1 MRHFSSLHVLS
12 FLVAP
17 VLVAGGGR
25 VRPGGTAKEA
35 HHPAQ
40 P

>member
-12 FLVAP
+12 LLVAP
-17 VLVAGGGR
+17 VLVTGGGR

-35 HHPAQ
+35 YDPAQ